1 MTQENRSGGGPP
13 QPVDDESGGQP
24 VLYETVEDGSIAII
38 TLHRPGVL
46 NAINS
51 AVTEALTGYLAQ
63 ADADDAVRAVILR
76 GAGRA
81 FSAGGDITESSRR
94 ILANDE
100 STETERGTPGAAHM
114 AVWELSKPVIA
125 AVHGYAIGLAFELAG
140 VCDFTV
146 LADDAKVGEIQ
157 IRHGYGPPVLMT
169 PYVVT
174 LKRAKEILLLGD
186 MVDAQE
192 ALAMGLVNR
201 VTSADGVMDEALSIA
216 RRLAALPAA
225 TVRMNKSLINR
236 SYEVGGFRSALNYRD
251 EPAFADLWATSQQDD
266 ETRERL
272 QVLQDRGWEA
282 FRNER
287 DARYHGRT
295 AEEEAASRD
304 TSG

>member
-1 MTQENRSGGGPP
+1 MTQENRPAP
-13 QPVDDESGGQP
+13 DDAPIDDGSNGTP
-24 VLYETVEDGSIAII
+24 VLYEKTAEGIAVI
-38 TLHRPGVL
+38 TLHRPTVL
-46 NAINS
+46 NAING
-51 AVTEALTGYLAQ
+51 AMTEALREALAT
-63 ADADDAVRAVILR
+63 ADADDDVRAVILR

-81 FSAGGDITESSRR
+81 FSAGGDITESSQR

-100 STETERGTPGAAHM
+100 SLDRASPGAAHM
-114 AVWELSKPVIA
+114 AVWELGKPVIA

-146 LADDAKVGEIQ
+146 LAEDARVGEIQ

-186 MVDAQE
+186 MVDARE

-201 VTSADGVMDEALSIA
+201 VAPADKVMEEALSIA
-216 RRLAALPAA
+216 RRIAALPAA
-225 TVRMNKSLINR
+225 TVRMNKALINR
-236 SYEVGGFRSALNYRD
+236 SYEIGGFRAALSYRD
-251 EPAFADLWATSQQDD
+251 EPAFADLWKSSQQDT

-272 QVLQDRGWEA
+272 QVLQERGWEA

-295 AEEEAASRD
+295 AEEEQAARE
-304 TSG
+304 SGG

>member
-1 MTQENRSGGGPP
+1 MTTENRPSGPP
-13 QPVDDESGGQP
+13 EPVDDESGGQP
-24 VLYETVEDGSIAII
+24 VLYETAEEGSVAIV

-46 NAINS
+46 NAINGDMT
-51 AVTEALTGYLAQ
+51 AGLKDALAT
-63 ADADDAVRAVILR
+63 ADADEDVRVVILR

-94 ILANDE
+94 ILANE
-100 STETERGTPGAAHM
+100 QGGEQGTPGAAHI
-114 AVWELSKPVIA
+114 AVWELGKPVIA

-146 LADDAKVGEIQ
+146 LAEDAKVGEIQ

-174 LKRAKEILLLGD
+174 LKRAKEILLLGE
-186 MVDAQE
+186 MIDAKE

-201 VTSADGVMDEALSIA
+201 VVPAEGVMDEALSIA
-216 RRLAALPAA
+216 RRIAALPAA
-225 TVRMNKSLINR
+225 TVSMNKKLINR

-251 EPAFADLWATSQQDD
+251 DPDFADLWASSQQDD

-295 AEEEAASRD
+295 AEEEAAAR
-304 TSG
+304 GGGE

>member
-1 MTQENRSGGGPP
+1 MTSENRPAGPLE
-13 QPVDDESGGQP
+13 PVDDESGGNP
-24 VLYETVEDGSIAII
+24 VLYEKRDDSIAVI

-46 NAINS
+46 NAMNS
-51 AVTEALTGYLAQ
+51 ALTQALLAALT
-63 ADADDAVRAVILR
+63 DADEDDDVRAVIVR

-94 ILANDE
+94 ILANDSTAE
-100 STETERGTPGAAHM
+100 SGTPGAAHIK
-114 AVWELSKPVIA
+114 VWELGKPVIA
-125 AVHGYAIGLAFELAG
+125 AVHGFAIGLAFEFAG

-146 LADDAKVGEIQ
+146 LAEDAKVGEIQ

-186 MVDAQE
+186 MVEAKE
-192 ALAMGLVNR
+192 ALTMGLVNR
-201 VTSADGVMDEALSIA
+201 VVPADKVMEEAESIA
-216 RRLAALPAA
+216 SRIAALPHA
-225 TVRMNKSLINR
+225 TVKMNKALINR
-236 SYEVGGFRSALNYRD
+236 SYEIAGFRSALNYRD
-251 EPAFADLWATSQQDD
+251 DPDFADLWKSSQQDD

-295 AEEEAASRD
+295 AKEEAEAREKP
-304 TSG
+304 GE

>member
-1 MTQENRSGGGPP
+1 MTTENRPSGPP
-13 QPVDDESGGQP
+13 EPVDDESGGEP
-24 VLYETVEDGSIAII
+24 VLYEKAEDGIAVI

-46 NAINS
+46 NAINGDMT
-51 AVTEALTGYLAQ
+51 AGLKDALAT
-63 ADADDAVRAVILR
+63 ADADDDVRVVILR

-94 ILANDE
+94 ILANDQGAE
-100 STETERGTPGAAHM
+100 QGTPGAAHI
-114 AVWELSKPVIA
+114 AVWELGKPVIA

-146 LADDAKVGEIQ
+146 LAEDAKVGEIQ

-174 LKRAKEILLLGD
+174 LKRAKEILLLGE
-186 MVDAQE
+186 MIDAKE

-201 VTSADGVMDEALSIA
+201 VVPAEGVMDEAMSLA
-216 RRLAALPAA
+216 RRIAALPAA
-225 TVRMNKSLINR
+225 TVRMNKKLINR

-251 EPAFADLWATSQQDD
+251 DPDFADLWASSQQDD

-295 AEEEAASRD
+295 AEEEAAAR
-304 TSG
+304 GKGE